1 MDAVI
6 NERYTDVETEMLR
19 NRKVMMEKGA
29 VIKRHHV
36 KQYDPNENMSVYA
49 TTQNVDNQQVQP
61 RDIMKIVEHASTRYA
76 FLIVILIEDYVVGG
90 NKKKS
95 SKELSQLVLEAIRMT
110 NMNNRW
116 RTKYQLE
123 LNHSSARQVMFIIAN
138 REEIN
143 PIQIKAET
151 FKIDNESDIIMA
163 KIKYKDTRF
172 EDGQPVTFCFVGAL
186 FGAGFDKLNDEIPVH
201 FKLRLQEF
209 HKTVHGCHE
218 WMVQDEIHMQK
229 NSKLGFMP
237 FLCIML
243 GDLNSRIIPH
253 VEPSTRYDLL
263 FDELSLEL
271 EHFHFH
277 EDHINF
283 PQTFE
288 VSRSDQKS
296 YMTSTE
302 QDYRPAWVDRIAFHN
317 GDPIWVLDCTYYGIS
332 DPISSRTN
340 HRGVVAGFHVW
351 NKRQWYKM

>member
-1 MDAVI
+1 MDPVI

-19 NRKVMMEKGA
+19 NREFIMEHGA
-29 VIKRHHV
+29 VIKPHHV
-36 KQYDPNENMSVYA
+36 KKYDDNDIMSVYA
-49 TTQNVDNQQVQP
+49 TTQNVDNQKFQF
-61 RDIMKIVEHASTRYA
+61 RDIMKIVEHASTHYA

-90 NKKKS
+90 NKKKTS
-95 SKELSQLVLEAIRMT
+95 EELSQRVSEAIHIKNIRNKGST
-110 NMNNRW
+110 Q
-116 RTKYQLE
+116 YQLE

-138 REEIN
+138 RKEIT

-151 FKIDNESDIIMA
+151 FKVDNESDVIMA
-163 KIKYKDTRF
+163 KINYEDRRF
-172 EDGQPVTFCFVGAL
+172 ENGQPVTFCFVGAL

-218 WMVQDEIHMQK
+218 WVVQDEIHMQK
-229 NSKLGFMP
+229 NSKLEFMP

-253 VEPSTRYDLL
+253 VELSTRYDLL

-296 YMTSTE
+296 YMTSTQ

-317 GDPIWVLDCTYYGIS
+317 GDPNWVLHSTYYGLS

-351 NKRQWYKM
+351 DKHQ